1 MEDPANAGFWL
12 SPQQKHV
19 WALQQSSGAR
29 RSVYL
34 NVVEGLES
42 VATIPLAI
50 QHVVA
55 RHEILRTVYVRQP
68 GMMFPFQ
75 APIASV
81 APDFE
86 SIDLSG
92 LSATEQESTLNEL
105 FRAEQLR
112 ESLPERSPIL
122 TAKLVTLGPGRVALL
137 LSLPAVSGDA
147 RSLRTLADEI
157 LQFSTKAT
165 TTAEVEPLRYV
176 QFSQWQ
182 NDLLDGDDESASNG
196 REFWARLAGL
206 DSVLVIPNERK
217 SAGIFLPQLFS
228 FTVDSATLRNVE
240 SLSSAL
246 KASTAEI
253 LLAAWQSLLWRLT
266 GQTPFS
272 IGVVFEGREYAELQG
287 LIGLVAKTIPIGA
300 RFDGDYR
307 FREVAEQGHTS
318 VAEAAEWQECYRPGS
333 GFAAGPPVSFEFIP
347 KPTSSTA
354 SPVSVSEQRVFDWH
368 DAYKLKL
375 SALESGDDLTLELH
389 FDESRFDLK
398 FVERLAGYFQRLLT
412 ASVADPERQISRL
425 PLLDEVENRQL
436 VIDWNQTSTVYP
448 HEKCLHQLFE
458 AQAIMTTDRPAVRF
472 SETVLNYRELNERA
486 NRLAHFL
493 RASGVHAGS
502 LVGLCVERS
511 AEMLVA
517 LLAILKAGGAYVPL
531 NPDNPRPR
539 LMHQLSALVALITE
553 GQLSD
558 RIPPFAGKAI
568 CLDRDQHLWSEL
580 SSENMECTTTPESG
594 AYVIY
599 TSGSTGVP
607 KGVAVRHRNLVN
619 YSYFITQRLRL
630 DRYPAGLNFATVSTI
645 AADLGNTCIF
655 PALIS
660 GGCVHVIS
668 YDDSTDPQRFV
679 DYMTQH
685 PIDVLKIVP
694 SHLQALLQSAHAKQ
708 ILPRRVLILGG
719 EALTVSLAEKIE
731 SLGATCEVFNHY
743 GPTETTV
750 GSLTLRLAD
759 FDWKSSTA
767 TTIPIGRPIANT
779 QVYVLDGLLQPVPT
793 GAVGELYIAGDGVSA
808 GYLDQPDRTK
818 ERFLPNPFT
827 ADSGSKMY
835 RTGDLAR
842 YLPAGEVEF
851 LGRSDDQIK
860 IRGFRIELG
869 EIESI
874 LLQRAGIKQTVVMA
888 KDDERGDKRLVAY
901 VVGDR
906 DVAAEDIRTY
916 LKAELPDFMVPS
928 AIVVL
933 PKIPLTSN
941 GKIDRQALPEPE
953 AVATRVFIAPKTET
967 EVAVSKIFAEVL
979 RRDSVSTDDNFFDL
993 GGHSLLATQVVSR
1006 IREHFRIELPIRAL
1020 FENPT
1025 IDRLAGTIANSD
1037 QPLQPANQSRIVRVS
1052 RDAYRA
1058 GRT

>member
-1 MEDPANAGFWL
+1 MEDPATSGFWL

-19 WALQQSSGAR
+19 WTLQESRGAR
-29 RSVYL
+29 RSVCL

-50 QHVVA
+50 EHVLA

-75 APIASV
+75 APLASV
-81 APDFE
+81 TPDVE

-92 LSATEQESTLNEL
+92 LSVTEQESALNEL
-105 FRAEQLR
+105 FRAERLR

-122 TAKLVTLGPGRVALL
+122 TAKLVTMDPGRAALV
-137 LSLPAVSGDA
+137 LSLPAVAGDS
-147 RSLRTLADEI
+147 RSLRILADEI
-157 LQFSTKAT
+157 LQFSTQPTAT
-165 TTAEVEPLRYV
+165 TEVEPLRYV

-182 NDLLDGDDESASNG
+182 NDLLDGGDENAVNG
-196 REFWARLAGL
+196 REFWAGHSGVDAA
-206 DSVLVIPNERK
+206 LVIPNERK
-217 SAGIFLPQLFS
+217 STGSFSPQLVS
-228 FTVDSATLRNVE
+228 SGVDLATLRKVE
-240 SLSSAL
+240 SLAIAS
-246 KASTAEI
+246 KASKAEI

-266 GQTPFS
+266 GQTSFS
-272 IGVVFEGREYAELQG
+272 VGVVFEGREYEELQG

-300 RFDGDYR
+300 RFDSDYR
-307 FREVAEQGHTS
+307 FREIAEQVHTS

-333 GFAAGPPVSFEFIP
+333 GFADGPPVSFEFLP
-347 KPTSSTA
+347 KPTSSSA
-354 SPVSVSEQRVFDWH
+354 SPVSVSRQRVFDWH

-375 SALESGDDLTLELH
+375 SALEGGNDLTLEFH
-389 FDESRFDLK
+389 YDESRFERK
-398 FVERLAGYFQRLLT
+398 FVERLAGYLQRLLT
-412 ASVADPERQISRL
+412 ASAANPEMQVSRL
-425 PLLDEVENRQL
+425 PLLDELEDRQL
-436 VIDWNQTSTVYP
+436 IVDWNQTSTVYP
-448 HEKCLHQLFE
+448 REKCFHELFE
-458 AQAIMTTDRPAVRF
+458 AQALTTPDRPAVRF
-472 SETVLNYRELNERA
+472 SETVLSYRELNERA
-486 NRLAHFL
+486 NQLAGFL
-493 RASGVHAGS
+493 RTSGVNANS

-511 AEMLVA
+511 ADMLVA

-531 NPDNPRPR
+531 NPDNPKPR
-539 LMHQLSALVALITE
+539 LMHQLSGLVALITE
-553 GQLSD
+553 SRLSG
-558 RIPPFAGKAI
+558 RIPAFPGKVI
-568 CLDRDQHLWSEL
+568 CLDRDQHDWSEL
-580 SSENMECTTTPESG
+580 SDEDMECTTTPEST

-619 YSYFITQRLRL
+619 YSYFITQRLGL
-630 DRYPAGLNFATVSTI
+630 NQYPAGLNFATVSTI

-655 PALIS
+655 PSLIS
-660 GGCVHVIS
+660 GGCVHVIA
-668 YDDSTDPQRFV
+668 YDDSTDPQRFA
-679 DYMTQH
+679 DYTTTY

-694 SHLQALLQSAHAKQ
+694 SHLQTLLQSAHAQQ
-708 ILPRRVLILGG
+708 ILPRRFLILGG
-719 EALTVSLAEKIE
+719 EALTANLVVKIE

-750 GSLTLRLAD
+750 GALTLRLAD

-767 TTIPIGRPIANT
+767 ATLPIGRPIANT
-779 QVYVLDGLLQPVPT
+779 QVYVLDELLQPVPT
-793 GAVGELYIAGDGVSA
+793 GVVGELYIAGDGVSA

-818 ERFLPNPFT
+818 ERFLPNPFA
-827 ADSGSKMY
+827 ADSDSKMY

-860 IRGFRIELG
+860 VRGFRIELG
-869 EIESI
+869 EIESV
-874 LLQRAGIKQTVVMA
+874 LLQHASVKQAVVMA

-901 VVGDR
+901 IVGDR
-906 DVAAEDIRTY
+906 GITAEDIRTR

-928 AIVVL
+928 TIVVL

-953 AVATRVFIAPKTET
+953 AVENRVFIAPKTET

-979 RRDSVSTDDNFFDL
+979 RRDRVSADDNFFDL

-1025 IDRLAGTIANSD
+1025 IDRLADAIANSD
-1037 QPLQPANQSRIVRVS
+1037 QPLEPANQSRIVRVS
-1052 RDAYRA
+1052 RDAYRT

>member
-1 MEDPANAGFWL
+1 MEDPATAGFWL
-12 SPQQKHV
+12 SPQQKQV
-19 WALQQSSGAR
+19 WAMQQSYGAR
-29 RSVYL
+29 RAVCL
-34 NVVEGLES
+34 NVIEGLES
-42 VATIPLAI
+42 TSTIPPALE
-50 QHVVA
+50 HLLA

-75 APIASV
+75 VVLASV
-81 APDFE
+81 ATDFG
-86 SIDLSG
+86 SADLSS
-92 LSATEQESTLNEL
+92 LSATEQESALNDL

-112 ESLPERSPIL
+112 EPLPDQSPIL
-122 TAKLVTLGPGRVALL
+122 TAKLLTLGASRVALL
-137 LSLPAVSGDA
+137 LSLPAISGDS
-147 RSLRTLADEI
+147 RSLRILVDDI
-157 LQFSTKAT
+157 LQFS
-165 TTAEVEPLRYV
+165 AEASARTEIEPLRYV

-182 NDLLDGDDESASNG
+182 NDLLNGDDENAVNG
-196 REFWARLAGL
+196 REFWAEHAGV
-206 DSVLVIPNERK
+206 DSAPMLPTERK
-217 SAGIFLPQLFS
+217 SAEAFSPQLVS
-228 FTVDSATLRNVE
+228 CVIDSAILRNIE
-240 SLSSAL
+240 SLATTL
-246 KASTAEI
+246 KASKAEI
-253 LLAAWQSLLWRLT
+253 LLAAWQSLLWRLS
-266 GQTPFS
+266 GQMSFS
-272 IGVVFEGREYAELQG
+272 TGVVFEGREYDELQG
-287 LIGLVAKTIPIGA
+287 LVGLVAKTIPIGA
-300 RFDGDYR
+300 KFDGDYR
-307 FREVAEQGHTS
+307 FREVAEQVHTS
-318 VAEAAEWQECYRPGS
+318 VAKAAEWQECYLPGS
-333 GFAAGPPVSFEFIP
+333 GFAAGPPVSFEFIS
-347 KPTSSTA
+347 KPASSTA
-354 SPVSVSEQRVFDWH
+354 SPVSVSQQRVFDWH

-375 SALESGDDLTLELH
+375 SALAGGSDLALEFH
-389 FDESRFDLK
+389 FDESRFELK

-412 ASVADPERQISRL
+412 ASAADPEMQVSRL

-436 VIDWNQTSTVYP
+436 LIDWNRTSTAYP
-448 HEKCLHQLFE
+448 REKCFHQLFE
-458 AQAIMTTDRPAVRF
+458 AQVLLTPDRPAVRF
-472 SETVLNYRELNERA
+472 GENVLNYRELNEKA
-486 NRLAHFL
+486 NQLAHFL

-539 LMHQLSALVALITE
+539 LMHQLSGLVALITE

-558 RIPPFAGKAI
+558 RIPPFAGKMI
-568 CLDRDQHLWSEL
+568 CLDRDQHLLSEL
-580 SSENMECTTTPESG
+580 SREDMVCTTTPEST

-619 YSYFITQRLRL
+619 YSYFIAERLRL
-630 DRYPAGLNFATVSTI
+630 DEYPAGLNFATVSTI

-655 PALIS
+655 PALMS
-660 GGCVHVIS
+660 GGCVHVIA

-679 DYMTQH
+679 DYTTQH

-719 EALTVSLAEKIE
+719 EALTASLAEKIE
-731 SLGATCEVFNHY
+731 SLGASCEVFNHY

-759 FDWKSSTA
+759 FDWKSSTTA
-767 TTIPIGRPIANT
+767 TIPIGRPIANT

-793 GAVGELYIAGDGVSA
+793 GAVGELYIAGEGVSA

-818 ERFLPNPFT
+818 ERFLPNPFLV
-827 ADSGSKMY
+827 DSDSIMY

-842 YLPAGEVEF
+842 YLPGGEVEF

-869 EIESI
+869 EIESV
-874 LLQRAGIKQTVVMA
+874 LLQRIGVKQAVVIA
-888 KDDERGDKRLVAY
+888 KDDERGDKRLVVY
-901 VVGDR
+901 VV
-906 DVAAEDIRTY
+906 ANLAITAEEIRAD
-916 LKAELPDFMVPS
+916 LKSELPDFMVPS

-953 AVATRVFIAPKTET
+953 AVETRVYIAPKTDT

-979 RRDSVSTDDNFFDL
+979 RRDSVSTDENFFDL

-1006 IREHFRIELPIRAL
+1006 IREQFRIELPMRAL

-1025 IDRLAGTIANSD
+1025 VDRLAAAISNAD
-1037 QPLQPANQSRIVRVS
+1037 QPLQPATGARIVRVS